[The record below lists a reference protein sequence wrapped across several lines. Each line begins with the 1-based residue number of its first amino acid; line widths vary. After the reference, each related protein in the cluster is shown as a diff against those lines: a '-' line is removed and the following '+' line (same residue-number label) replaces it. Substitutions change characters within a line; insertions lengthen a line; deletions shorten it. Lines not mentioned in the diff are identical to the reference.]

1 MRRIFISHST
11 DKSDVDGQAY
21 LNTLVS
27 GLADARDEHG
37 QLRFEI
43 FFDRKSLEGGDDW
56 NLKIVNHLVYC
67 HAAVLVLSARALESE
82 FVKFEVSNL
91 MARRARQRDPQTH
104 QPLFDVVPV
113 LPWIDGAA
121 ASRQALE
128 KEMLAKL
135 DVGFWKAIGFGAGI
149 NYSGPSEAAT
159 IVPELIAKLSGVDV
173 DSQDAAIA
181 QLERDIAT
189 YLEPVKRDLLGAA
202 AAAAGFSSPPPGV
215 TDQEAAMHVTRGLLL
230 SPLDLVFKAL
240 LQMKASLKRD
250 LVEVF
255 DLLAPCWVS
264 PEAARLLVAPL
275 ARTPPGSCAILNGAI
290 VSFTPE
296 MYVRRARG
304 MSRKAA
310 GKVMQIHEPV
320 TAANDLAEL
329 RHRVRGLLRDMVPVP
344 GDVKDAG
351 YAATLKTQLR
361 IRSKVVPHVI
371 AVPLSSQATLPLLL
385 ALSRLDEFASILF
398 IGLSGD
404 SVFSTSDPAV
414 VTVTPELRPE
424 QESYANTLYDQIV
437 ELIA

>member
-11 DKSDVDGQAY
+11 DKSDVDGRAY

-43 FFDRKSLEGGDDW
+43 FYDRKSLEGGDDW
-56 NLKIVNHLVYC
+56 NLKIVNHLIYC
-67 HAAVLVLSARALESE
+67 HAAVLVLSPRALESD

-121 ASRQALE
+121 VSPQAFE

-135 DVGFWKAIGFGAGI
+135 DLGFWKAIGFGAGI

-159 IVPELIAKLSGVDV
+159 IVPALIAKLSGVDV

-181 QLERDIAT
+181 RIERDIAT
-189 YLEPVKRDLLGAA
+189 YLERVKRALLDAA
-202 AAAAGFSSPPPGV
+202 AVAAGFSAPPPGV
-215 TDQEAAMHVTRGLLL
+215 TDEEAAMHVTRGLLL

-240 LQMKASLKRD
+240 QEMKASLKRD
-250 LVEVF
+250 VVDVF

-264 PEAARLLVAPL
+264 PEAARLLTAPL
-275 ARTPPGSCAILNGAI
+275 ERKPPGSCAILNGAL

-296 MYVRRARG
+296 SVRPARSRHESKGRGQGDADPRARHRRERSRRAAAQGPRAASGYGAGTGGCQRPGLRRDVEDTAPDSFEGGASRG
-304 MSRKAA
+304 RGAVVERGDADAA
-310 GKVMQIHEPV
+310 ARVEPPG
-320 TAANDLAEL
+320 
-329 RHRVRGLLRDMVPVP
+329 RVRLHPVHRPVGRGGVRDP
-344 GDVKDAG
+344 
-351 YAATLKTQLR
+351 
-361 IRSKVVPHVI
+361 
-371 AVPLSSQATLPLLL
+371 
-385 ALSRLDEFASILF
+385 
-398 IGLSGD
+398 
-404 SVFSTSDPAV
+404 
-414 VTVTPELRPE
+414 
-424 QESYANTLYDQIV
+424 
-437 ELIA
+437 